1 MLFMTYDL
9 LETKK
14 VVYFFLFQLQMIGQV
29 FRKIN
34 DILKS

>member
-1 MLFMTYDL
+1 MTYDL
-9 LETKK
+9 LETKE
-14 VVYFFLFQLQMIGQV
+14 VVYFCWFQLQMIEQV